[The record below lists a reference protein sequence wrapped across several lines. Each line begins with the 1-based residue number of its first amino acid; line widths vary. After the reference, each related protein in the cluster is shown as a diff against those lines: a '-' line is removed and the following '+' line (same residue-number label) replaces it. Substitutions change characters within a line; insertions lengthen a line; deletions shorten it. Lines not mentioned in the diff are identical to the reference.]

1 MNKIIENLKEQ
12 VSALCQS
19 DWAKFAA
26 LEIELSTLESSRGV
40 AAEDEKILIS
50 RVGNILQDFYRRSD
64 YELEEAIGDILN
76 IFNSQLCQPRG
87 EWISVKDRL
96 PENSCSV
103 LVATDQG
110 GVGEMWFDNLL
121 NWHVLKE
128 NAKVLFWMPLPASPL
143 KKISNVKL

>member
-1 MNKIIENLKEQ
+1 MQRIIDEADPHDKLREDGLTKIIAKRYAKE
-12 VSALCQS
+12 
-19 DWAKFAA
+19 
-26 LEIELSTLESSRGV
+26 
-40 AAEDEKILIS
+40 
-50 RVGNILQDFYRRSD
+50 Y
-64 YELEEAIGDILN
+64 
-76 IFNSQLCQPRG
+76 SQLCQPRG